1 VSFNRLA
8 ELELIAAARKL
19 AEVANLGGAFL
30 DEYEAWEAQIRQ
42 HPLSCPEIATGIRRG
57 YLRRF
62 KYHVT
67 DTIRGQSIRILYIR
81 YARQVPLTAFKRT

>member
-1 VSFNRLA
+1 VRVSFNRLA

-57 YLRRF
+57 YP
-62 KYHVT
+62 H
-67 DTIRGQSIRILYIR
+67 
-81 YARQVPLTAFKRT
+81 